1 MGDAVFRVRRTGI
14 SELYVDLTLTLIAL
28 AISGT
33 LLTAIPS
40 MTSDRG
46 LADRGMPRVS
56 ALLVKVGATSYLLL
70 ISNYGDSNV
79 TCRVVGPNGSTYSVV
94 EVGHGVSVVKLD
106 EVLDEVLVLVGTDY
120 VVKPR
125 LVDMGW

>member
-1 MGDAVFRVRRTGI
+1 VFRVRRTGI

>member
-1 MGDAVFRVRRTGI
+1 MFRVRRTGI

>member
-1 MGDAVFRVRRTGI
+1 MFRVRRTGI

-46 LADRGMPRVS
+46 LADRGMPGVS
-56 ALLVKVGATSYLLL
+56 ALLVKVSATSYLLL
-70 ISNYGDSNV
+70 ISNNGDGNV